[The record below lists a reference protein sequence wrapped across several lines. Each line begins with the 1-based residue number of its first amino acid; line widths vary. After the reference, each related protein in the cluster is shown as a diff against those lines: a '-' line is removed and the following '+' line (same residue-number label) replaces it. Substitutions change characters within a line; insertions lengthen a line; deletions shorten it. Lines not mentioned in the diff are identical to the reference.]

1 MVHSSVASLFNLE
14 YISTSMLWNC
24 FHFSLPCQFTT
35 SRFISSHTWKSCT
48 PEHAMIATAVIFSL
62 TFKPFS
68 IFFYPL
74 NCSFPNFFLPYSL
87 CPILQFI
94 PWKLQLCS
102 AASLCQMLCQCKH
115 TGTVTWP
122 RMWFMAP
129 TAWSYFLLSS
139 WTSRY
144 PEMAAPTPSA
154 VSTWL
159 SKNKWQLFLFS
170 PGQSDLFF
178 PVNRSTSLA
187 QITAKLK
194 RRFLFPKTNPCRP
207 KDSV

>member
-74 NCSFPNFFLPYSL
+74 NCSFPNFFFALLTLS
-87 CPILQFI
+87 
-94 PWKLQLCS
+94 
-102 AASLCQMLCQCKH
+102 H
-115 TGTVTWP
+115 TSVHTLEVT
-122 RMWFMAP
+122 A
-129 TAWSYFLLSS
+129 LLSS
-139 WTSRY
+139 LTVPNALSVQAAQALWHGQGCDWWHQQPGLIFCWAAGPPAIQRWLHQPPLQY
-144 PEMAAPTPSA
+144 PHDFQRI
-154 VSTWL
+154 
-159 SKNKWQLFLFS
+159 NDNFLFS
-170 PGQSDLFF
+170 HGQFWPIF
-178 PVNRSTSLA
+178 PNE
-187 QITAKLK
+187 
-194 RRFLFPKTNPCRP
+194 
-207 KDSV
+207 

>member
-74 NCSFPNFFLPYSL
+74 NCSFPNFFYLVHFVPYFSSYL
-87 CPILQFI
+87 GSYSFAQQPHCAKCFVSASTQALWHGQGCDLWHQQPGLIFCWAAGPPGIQRWLHQHPLQYPHDFQRI
-94 PWKLQLCS
+94 NDNFFC
-102 AASLCQMLCQCKH
+102 
-115 TGTVTWP
+115 
-122 RMWFMAP
+122 
-129 TAWSYFLLSS
+129 FLLGNL
-139 WTSRY
+139 TY
-144 PEMAAPTPSA
+144 
-154 VSTWL
+154 
-159 SKNKWQLFLFS
+159 FS
-170 PGQSDLFF
+170 QWIDLH
-178 PVNRSTSLA
+178 P
-187 QITAKLK
+187 
-194 RRFLFPKTNPCRP
+194 
-207 KDSV
+207 